1 MKRLAALVLA
11 GGAAACTEQPPIR
24 IDGSSAPAF
33 AATTA
38 AARGDLPVADRL
50 VFDSAI
56 VTMPA
61 RRYADTDPAATARNA
76 FDGLTAAEVV
86 ASERSRSPGRM

>member
-1 MKRLAALVLA
+1 MRRLAAFVLV
-11 GGAAACTEQPPIR
+11 GGAAACTEQPPTR
-24 IDGSSAPAF
+24 IDGSSSPAF

-56 VTMPA
+56 ATVPA
-61 RRYADTDPAATARNA
+61 RRYGDTDPAATARNA
-76 FDGLTAAEVV
+76 FDGLTAADVV
-86 ASERSRSPGRM
+86 ASECSRSSGRI